1 MVRGLGLT
9 LSFAVLVSPTL
20 AGNASTAGAGNAS
33 TAGNASL
40 MGKGNGKRK
49 GQLKAL
55 ALDAAGEIHE
65 LQVEK
70 EQLRQA
76 LLEATTGANLAASAA
91 SAAAAAAEK
100 AAARMVR
107 KAGDDLVASAPA
119 PGRLV
124 PAEQGLHPVGL
135 VIMADELF
143 QKRYAPQIQ
152 SVRCYV
158 QQQGY
163 DLWLLNGMMF
173 PRCVAF
179 HSDFFYL
186 KHCAVAEFL
195 ETQKEGYSAVV
206 LDADVVAVAL
216 DRPLDFWLSSKSDL
230 QFYERIAGPEVM
242 AGNYIAR
249 NVPWVREFLRHWA
262 LLRSR
267 KPPGFSSADNGAL
280 HVMLINALELD
291 GAAQVTELYTNLTA
305 TVNDLAPYWSFVRAA
320 QKVLGPPR
328 TWSLTS
334 TAFGRRH
341 GCLWRS
347 CELAVWPR
355 MSFFVDDGVYLEQKA
370 SGLVGPI
377 MHHGIKDAKTV
388 EPHYF
393 QSVWSCMI
401 NAPEAL
407 VDASSMGQVAW
418 RVAVGYPE
426 LYPQGSGCIGPQCA
440 EACVSN
446 FTCSPLG
453 DFDEPLMRQWQ
464 RDYKYFLVVL
474 RRVLCFALASV
485 VVLGATCA
493 LVRLEPCNER
503 KLQPEGDEGDG
514 QTAPSVVSL
523 KTCDFLQINGQEVGC
538 VQAEWSGRVLK
549 RKKQEVGVL
558 CEAPIHF
565 EAQNAAG
572 ASTWK
577 AAEGKI
583 VVAQRGDEEF
593 DAMARRAETSGA
605 VGLVVVDSHE
615 TFEDDFEMAAEDPR
629 RPPPVPAVLVPKS
642 WQPMLRSGE
651 AATMVRRY
659 QRTPSKADARMLQFL
674 RLRGVDVSLKVQ

>member
-1 MVRGLGLT
+1 
-9 LSFAVLVSPTL
+9 
-20 AGNASTAGAGNAS
+20 
-33 TAGNASL
+33 
-40 MGKGNGKRK
+40 
-49 GQLKAL
+49 
-55 ALDAAGEIHE
+55 
-65 LQVEK
+65 
-70 EQLRQA
+70 
-76 LLEATTGANLAASAA
+76 
-91 SAAAAAAEK
+91 
-100 AAARMVR
+100 
-107 KAGDDLVASAPA
+107 
-119 PGRLV
+119 
-124 PAEQGLHPVGL
+124 
-135 VIMADELF
+135 
-143 QKRYAPQIQ
+143 
-152 SVRCYV
+152 
-158 QQQGY
+158 
-163 DLWLLNGMMF
+163 MMF

-195 ETQKEGYSAVV
+195 ETQKEGRLGSDRYSAVV

-291 GAAQVTELYTNLTA
+291 GAAQAPRFRRDFAAISVTELYTNLTETQLQLPAA

-377 MHHGIKDAKTV
+377 MHHGIKDAK
-388 EPHYF
+388 
-393 QSVWSCMI
+393 SVWSCMI

-418 RVAVGYPE
+418 RVAAPRTRANRLGGFARVVMVGYPE

-464 RDYKYFLVVL
+464 RDYKYFLAHRLGSRSPTNRL
-474 RRVLCFALASV
+474 RQLALASV